1 MAQHVS
7 SGGNAEVSETKPTH
21 PNEIERVSHEEFSRY
36 HAAGPYKNRFN
47 RLYPRWYENNS
58 VYFEGQLTAPRISIG
73 LTTSR
78 RFSETRINT
87 DYGAPTNIVFSERLT
102 FGTDRRLVLT
112 DDPDALG
119 VLRLID
125 DRLLGEMVKQFV
137 MEVHG
142 SLEES
147 WDGYG
152 PLYAREATR
161 IGALMGQND
170 PAAGLP
176 EVHPRRRGLRLA
188 GLPVAASWPH
198 AFRPNGYYQGHV
210 SFAHMQLGGKRTR
223 AGTLPRRSVVPGM
236 FEYLHFLASTG
247 KHAQLLDVL
256 GREIDAAKMTRTPA
270 FAAAE
275 RAPQDASGMPLPL
288 PPIDPAC
295 LTWNGGCVRAIAEGI
310 RTRRAFDGMPIL
322 ADALQDA
329 GCESDLILN
338 HCRAHT
344 DHTAQC
350 WVLGLLIGSRPTR
363 GSSRTPARRTRL
375 ATE

>member
-1 MAQHVS
+1 
-7 SGGNAEVSETKPTH
+7 
-21 PNEIERVSHEEFSRY
+21 VSHEEFSRH

-47 RLYPRWYENNS
+47 RLYPRWYENNA
-58 VYFEGQLTAPRISIG
+58 VYFDNRLTAPRISIG

-78 RFSETRINT
+78 RFSETRLNT
-87 DYGAPTNIVFSERLT
+87 DYGAPTNIVFSERWM
-102 FGTDRRLVLT
+102 FGTDRRLVRT
-112 DDPDALG
+112 DDPEAPGL
-119 VLRLID
+119 LRFID
-125 DRLLGEMVKQFV
+125 DRLLAEMVKQFV

-142 SLEES
+142 SLEEG

-188 GLPVAASWPH
+188 GQPVAASWPH
-198 AFRPNGYYQGHV
+198 AFRPDGYYLAHV
-210 SFAHMQLGGKRTR
+210 SLGHLRLGGNRTR
-223 AGTLPRRSVVPGM
+223 AGSLPRQSVLPGV

-247 KHAQLLDVL
+247 KYAQLLDVL
-256 GREIDAAKMTRTPA
+256 GREVDAAKVARTPA
-270 FAAAE
+270 LAAAE
-275 RAPQDASGMPLPL
+275 LSPRDASGMPLPL
-288 PPIDPAC
+288 PAVDPAW

-329 GCESDLILN
+329 GCENDLILN
-338 HCRAHT
+338 HCRANAEHI
-344 DHTAQC
+344 ANC
-350 WVLGLLIGSRPTR
+350 WVLKLLTD
-363 GSSRTPARRTRL
+363 PAET
-375 ATE
+375 